1 MSVKCIRITQKKLRG
16 QSKPDVVGI
25 EVLTAIVIKVAIL
38 WDA

>member
-1 MSVKCIRITQKKLRG
+1 MRITQKKLRG

-25 EVLTAIVIKVAIL
+25 EVLTAIVVKVAVF